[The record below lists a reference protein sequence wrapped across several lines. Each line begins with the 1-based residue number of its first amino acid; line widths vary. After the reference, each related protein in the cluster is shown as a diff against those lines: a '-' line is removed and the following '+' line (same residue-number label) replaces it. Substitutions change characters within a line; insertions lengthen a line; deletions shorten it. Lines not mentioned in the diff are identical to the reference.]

1 MTSAE
6 HPEPDAAAEAVF
18 TWRLAALELAPPVA
32 SVLAFFGGLALLAS
46 AAQPA
51 VPERLRAL
59 LELWPLAAVELTH
72 FMASVVGVLLL
83 LVAGGLWR
91 RLDGAYWLALA
102 LLLAGAAF
110 SLLKALDWEEASA
123 LFAIAVLLAPT
134 RVAFFRHSR
143 LTAGLLTGPWLIG
156 VVIALGLTI
165 WLLLIAYQDVSYRDE
180 LWWTMVRDADL
191 ARSLRAVAG
200 AVIVGLLLLAWIAL
214 HPYRPAPDAGARA
227 ADMLKAETAF
237 GAAENAR
244 GDANLMFTGDKSFVF
259 TPSGKT
265 FVMFRP
271 RGGWWI
277 AMGDPVG
284 AASERVDALLQFH
297 ATADAASANP
307 VIYAASQELLPALI
321 DLGYAVRKIGES
333 AVVELSG
340 FTLEGAARAKLRQAK
355 AKLARDGWR
364 LRVRAPHEPTDWAAL
379 RRVSDGWLARHEGR
393 EKRFSLG
400 RFEESYLDRFP
411 IALVEKEGAA
421 PIAFATLWPTP
432 DRGEIAIDLMRY
444 GSEAPHG
451 VMDFLLVG
459 AIEWARDAGYRAM
472 DLGMTPLAGLPA
484 SRYAPALS
492 KIGAAL
498 YQAGEDIYG
507 FKGLRAYKSK
517 FDPTWRPV
525 FIAAPGHVSLP
536 LALLGAG
543 LLTSGGVLGLVT
555 K

>member
-227 ADMLKAETAF
+227 AD
-237 GAAENAR
+237 
-244 GDANLMFTGDKSFVF
+244 
-259 TPSGKT
+259 
-265 FVMFRP
+265 
-271 RGGWWI
+271 
-277 AMGDPVG
+277 
-284 AASERVDALLQFH
+284 
-297 ATADAASANP
+297 
-307 VIYAASQELLPALI
+307 
-321 DLGYAVRKIGES
+321 
-333 AVVELSG
+333 
-340 FTLEGAARAKLRQAK
+340 
-355 AKLARDGWR
+355 
-364 LRVRAPHEPTDWAAL
+364 
-379 RRVSDGWLARHEGR
+379 
-393 EKRFSLG
+393 
-400 RFEESYLDRFP
+400 
-411 IALVEKEGAA
+411 
-421 PIAFATLWPTP
+421 
-432 DRGEIAIDLMRY
+432 
-444 GSEAPHG
+444 
-451 VMDFLLVG
+451 
-459 AIEWARDAGYRAM
+459 
-472 DLGMTPLAGLPA
+472 
-484 SRYAPALS
+484 
-492 KIGAAL
+492 
-498 YQAGEDIYG
+498 
-507 FKGLRAYKSK
+507 
-517 FDPTWRPV
+517 
-525 FIAAPGHVSLP
+525 
-536 LALLGAG
+536 
-543 LLTSGGVLGLVT
+543 
-555 K
+555 